1 MELMIIRHAKAEAHG
16 HPEGDAARALVAKGE
31 EQSER
36 LGRFLARIGRLPEV
50 ILSSPMVRARQT
62 AERMCAAAGLSAP
75 VIQPWLACG
84 MAPETA
90 VQALAAW
97 GQVERLALV
106 GHEPDLSGLIERLV
120 GAQAGSV
127 EVKKASLTG
136 LDVSLRPPRARLLY
150 HVPPSMQGK

>member
-36 LGRFLARIGRLPEV
+36 LGRFLVRSGRMPEV

-62 AERMCAAAGLSAP
+62 AERMCAAAALSAP
-75 VIQPWLACG
+75 VIQSWLACG
-84 MAPETA
+84 MDPETA
-90 VQALAAW
+90 MQELVAW
-97 GQVERLALV
+97 EQVERVALI
-106 GHEPDLSGLIERLV
+106 GHEPDLSGLIEHLV
-120 GAQAGSV
+120 GGQAGSV

-136 LDVSLRPPRARLLY
+136 LDVSLRPRKARLLY